1 MIDKVIIYRYF
12 YLLLDIQPLH
22 IDLIKEARNF
32 LSSGLHFCVQILF
45 NNDDSHS
52 ELII

>member
-32 LSSGLHFCVQILF
+32 LSSGLHFVFRFYLIMMILIQ
-45 NNDDSHS
+45 N
-52 ELII
+52 